1 MKKRSPLEHLEALT
15 IVVPGGLG
23 LFIVARTLRAYWGHD
38 RVASAIVLAMGVALL
53 FGLLELILRLRR
65 ASLLQ
70 HEIANLPLTPKDA
83 TVDASSPLLAGML
96 RARLEQ
102 MPMPSLGESVA
113 PFLTG
118 LLVMLGLL
126 GTLLGLFE
134 TVRGASMAL
143 TSSDDVD
150 ALRRSLTTPIEGLTR
165 SFGCSAAGIS
175 ASAMLGLAVAL
186 VRRRE
191 GRMLRALQSYASG
204 PLRVL
209 SPLRKQARA
218 LEQLAG
224 QGAALPEASNALE
237 QVGAQL
243 GALSTRLVTLQETA
257 LGSQKEALTELLGS
271 LRGELGKVAAEA
283 GFALHERV
291 APLVEAAVTRTGEVA
306 LRQSEALTESAR
318 AMSEAIASSARSM
331 SDELSHSARGLT
343 AELAASAQ
351 ALRVELTADAEL
363 RRRELAAEAEAR
375 RAEVGSWVDTLGARI
390 EHAERERAAAHQ
402 AELAALTELAS
413 RATHEA
419 AARERT
425 LEARWTELVQQT
437 EARELERA
445 AREQAQLSRLAAEE
459 EARLTRLDTLAERVG
474 GDLARVAG
482 AVEEQRDA
490 RVASERAHDERARA
504 ASEQLRASAE
514 AVARGVAQQERAL
527 EQLVERLPPLFSEVA
542 AASQQGAAES
552 LARLVQATDG
562 HLERVSALLGD
573 ELTRRMAS
581 ERAHDER
588 ALAALERLEQSS
600 ALLDD
605 SVKRQGEALSSLIG
619 RVGELLDSSVERQGS
634 GLEALVERVS
644 GLLAQIGESTQQKAE
659 ATLARLAEHADAQ
672 AARFAKL
679 EGALESGRAEHAS
692 SLAQQLTSHAEQLEQ
707 RLSGAGSVVQEAA
720 AIWQATSIEMQA
732 VAELFAKSVER
743 QREASDAWLE
753 SLGEVEGA
761 VERAGRH
768 AARDALSD
776 QLASTQE
783 VFARQLQF
791 QRELFEQLRTL
802 RGPSAARGSH
812 GEHDVSV

>member
-1 MKKRSPLEHLEALT
+1 MKKRSPLEHLETLT
-15 IVVPGGLG
+15 VVVPGGLG

-38 RVASAIVLAMGVALL
+38 PIASAIVGAMGVALL
-53 FGLLELILRLRR
+53 YGLLELILRLRR

-70 HEIANLPLTPKDA
+70 HEIGALPLTPNEA
-83 TVDASSPLLAGML
+83 TVDAASPLLAGLL

-102 MPMPSLGESVA
+102 VSAPSLGESVA

-134 TVRGASMAL
+134 TVRGASLAL
-143 TSSDDVD
+143 TSSADVD
-150 ALRRSLTTPIEGLTR
+150 ALRRSLTTPIDGLTR

-191 GRMLRALQSYASG
+191 GRTLRALQSYATG

-224 QGAALPEASNALE
+224 QGLALPQASTALE
-237 QVGAQL
+237 QVGVQL
-243 GALSTRLVTLQETA
+243 GALSTRLVSLQETA
-257 LGSQKEALTELLGS
+257 LGAQKQALTELLGS

-283 GFALHERV
+283 GSALHQRV
-291 APLVEAAVTRTGEVA
+291 APLVEAAVTRTGQAAAQQV
-306 LRQSEALTESAR
+306 EALAESARGMNEAWGRSAR
-318 AMSEAIASSARSM
+318 AMS
-331 SDELSHSARGLT
+331 DELSTSARGLT
-343 AELAASAQ
+343 AELATSARALREELGTDAQ
-351 ALRVELTADAEL
+351 ARRSELEADAAA
-363 RRRELAAEAEAR
+363 RREEASR
-375 RAEVGSWVDTLGARI
+375 WVGTLGDRI
-390 EHAERERAAAHQ
+390 DRAERERAQAHQ

-413 RATHEA
+413 RALHESVE
-419 AARERT
+419 RERT
-425 LEARWTELVQQT
+425 LHGRWTELAREAETRAAAQRAHD
-437 EARELERA
+437 EARASQLASEEEQRLERLDGLAERIGGNLERA
-445 AREQAQLSRLAAEE
+445 ASAIGEQ
-459 EARLTRLDTLAERVG
+459 G
-474 GDLARVAG
+474 NARV
-482 AVEEQRDA
+482 EL
-490 RVASERAHDERARA
+490 ERAHDERARA
-504 ASEQLRASAE
+504 ASEQMRASAE
-514 AVARGVAQQERAL
+514 AIERGVAQQERSL
-527 EQLVERLPPLFSEVA
+527 QQLVERLPPLFTEVA
-542 AASQQGAAES
+542 EASQKGAQES
-552 LARLVQATDG
+552 LVRLVSATDA
-562 HLERVSALLGD
+562 HLERVSGLLGS
-573 ELTRRMAS
+573 ELTRRMES

-588 ALAALERLEQSS
+588 ALEALSRLEQSS
-600 ALLDD
+600 GLLDE
-605 SVKRQGEALSSLIG
+605 SVKRQGAALEALIE
-619 RVGELLDSSVERQGS
+619 RVGDLLDGSVERQGS

-644 GLLAQIGESTQQKAE
+644 GLLAQIGDVTQQKAE
-659 ATLARLAEHADAQ
+659 ATLERLAEHADAQ

-679 EGALESGRAEHAS
+679 ESALESGRAEHAS
-692 SLAQQLTSHAEQLEQ
+692 DLTQQLTTHAAELEA
-707 RLSGAGSVVQEAA
+707 RLSGTSAVVQEAA
-720 AIWQATSIEMQA
+720 TIWQASSVEMQA

-802 RGPSAARGSH
+802 RAPSPARGGH